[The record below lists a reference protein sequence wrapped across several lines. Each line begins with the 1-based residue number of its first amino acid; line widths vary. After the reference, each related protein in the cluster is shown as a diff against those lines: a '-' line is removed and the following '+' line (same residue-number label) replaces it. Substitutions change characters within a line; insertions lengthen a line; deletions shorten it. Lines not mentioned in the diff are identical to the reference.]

1 MCAISVIGILITMAG
16 PVFMVRKH
24 QKYIYDSD
32 ATGDSSIHIHFAGY
46 RCCWCQ
52 RSTHVN
58 CFVKTAE
65 NKVCD
70 FGYYRNLIVPPNHV
84 FMKRR
89 RLQRITS
96 IVTPDWP
103 EWKPLI
109 VVGMYML

>member
-1 MCAISVIGILITMAG
+1 MWSISRLNVNNFSLL
-16 PVFMVRKH
+16 
-24 QKYIYDSD
+24 
-32 ATGDSSIHIHFAGY
+32 GY

-58 CFVKTAE
+58 CFVKAADT
-65 NKVCD
+65 KVCD
-70 FGYYRNLIVPPNHV
+70 FGNYRNLIIPPNHV

-96 IVTPDWP
+96 IVTPEWP

-109 VVGMYML
+109 VVGMTCFFITV